1 MIEELEGVLEGN
13 GQLGLPELRRSLQ
26 ELLGGPSAT
35 GRVLDQHRLKS
46 CVYRLHFEVNGCV
59 RSLVVKRLEPSIA
72 RRNQLVATRWL
83 PAIALRANGPPL
95 LGTAAERNGKCVW
108 HVYEDLGDWLLDA
121 SDPDPERVQAV
132 VELIA
137 QIHTRFAGHPLLAEC
152 RLHGGDLGIYYYTS
166 NVRDAICSLEALR
179 PPDIALSAERL
190 ALRDRLLER
199 MYKLLDEQSYRA
211 QMLAELGGPETL
223 LHGDLWTINTF
234 VLPTAHGWQARLIDW
249 DRAAVGPVSY
259 DLSTFLLRFPPHHRW
274 WILELYK
281 RAVESQGWRL
291 PSARELN
298 LLFDTAEC
306 GRFANRAIWPALAL
320 LSDRAEWGFDE
331 LAAVEQWFETLE
343 PVLPA

>member
-35 GRVLDQHRLKS
+35 GRVLDLHRLKS
-46 CVYRLHFEVNGCV
+46 CVYRLHVEVNGCV

-95 LGTAAERNGKCVW
+95 LGTAAERNGQCVW

-179 PPDIALSAERL
+179 PPDIALSA
-190 ALRDRLLER
+190 
-199 MYKLLDEQSYRA
+199 
-211 QMLAELGGPETL
+211 
-223 LHGDLWTINTF
+223 
-234 VLPTAHGWQARLIDW
+234 
-249 DRAAVGPVSY
+249 
-259 DLSTFLLRFPPHHRW
+259 
-274 WILELYK
+274 
-281 RAVESQGWRL
+281 
-291 PSARELN
+291 
-298 LLFDTAEC
+298 
-306 GRFANRAIWPALAL
+306 
-320 LSDRAEWGFDE
+320 
-331 LAAVEQWFETLE
+331 
-343 PVLPA
+343 